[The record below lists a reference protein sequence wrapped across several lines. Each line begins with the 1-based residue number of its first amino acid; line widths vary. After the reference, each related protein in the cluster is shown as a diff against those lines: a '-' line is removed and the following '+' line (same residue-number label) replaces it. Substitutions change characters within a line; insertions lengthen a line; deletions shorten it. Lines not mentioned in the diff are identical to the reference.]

1 MYIASST
8 FVRHTLKALY
18 TDLRVE
24 ITKFVVQT
32 RGSGRPP
39 PGFFTGS
46 TDGHDFA
53 TVLAYPGRE
62 LNDVSGQVEPMP
74 WDGEFAGDHWD
85 LHGERKRRISRDKSL
100 LLGLKVLGT
109 TRVTGAAIQ
118 WEV

>member
-1 MYIASST
+1 LYIASST

-24 ITKFVVQT
+24 IIKFVVQT
-32 RGSGRPP
+32 HGSGRPP
-39 PGFFTGS
+39 PGFFTGA

-62 LNDVSGQVEPMP
+62 LNDLSGQVEPK
-74 WDGEFAGDHWD
+74 
-85 LHGERKRRISRDKSL
+85 HGERKRRISRDKSL
-100 LLGLKVLGT
+100 LLGLKVVGT
-109 TRVTGAAIQ
+109 ARVTGAAIQ

>member
-18 TDLRVE
+18 TDLHVE

-32 RGSGRPP
+32 RGSGRSPP
-39 PGFFTGS
+39 DFLTGS

-62 LNDVSGQVEPMP
+62 LDDLSRQTEPKQ
-74 WDGEFAGDHWD
+74 WDGEIAGDHWD

-100 LLGLKVLGT
+100 LLGLKVVGT
-109 TRVTGAAIQ
+109 ARVSGAANQ